1 MLSTQKPGSSG
12 SKEKAVKAMF
22 SITQKGKKDIND
34 GVMNAWSSISRLMDA
49 NVGDSKSVLPPSST
63 SGVRVKAL
71 GPLASGGKALPY
83 AVYSVRFSV
92 LSTMVV
98 LGFLESRLPGVMFF
112 TYRRDEGL
120 PPMDSTV
127 FGPHNQSICRH
138 PLALRLKEN
147 GAKLTV
153 AGENTAPLASSIFG
167 YDLRLIKNFN
177 AKAAPDQEGSL
188 NFDLSSPY
196 LERVQSYWN
205 ARRPI
210 FERVK
215 SFLGLDLKT
224 EGKDSQI
231 LSQKPGFKEG
241 GKKPPTDAQK
251 KQTVAKPASLAATKA
266 AIARASYQPD
276 LKDMDIL
283 MRSRAVI
290 VDLGNACWTHRHFS
304 EDIQT
309 RQYRA
314 PEVLVGS
321 KYDTSADMWSLGCI
335 TFELLTGDLLFDPRA
350 GEDYDRDEDHLAM
363 FQELLGK
370 MPKKLALAG
379 KYSKNFFDKKG
390 NLKNIKQLKFWP
402 VDEVLHEKYHFATED
417 AEEVADFMTPCL
429 DFDPS
434 ERATGLECLRSDWL
448 QEDAE
453 ERGGH

>member
-1 MLSTQKPGSSG
+1 
-12 SKEKAVKAMF
+12 
-22 SITQKGKKDIND
+22 
-34 GVMNAWSSISRLMDA
+34 
-49 NVGDSKSVLPPSST
+49 
-63 SGVRVKAL
+63 
-71 GPLASGGKALPY
+71 
-83 AVYSVRFSV
+83 
-92 LSTMVV
+92 
-98 LGFLESRLPGVMFF
+98 MFF
-112 TYRRDEGL
+112 TYRRDEGS

-147 GAKLTV
+147 GAKLSV
-153 AGENTAPLASSIFG
+153 AGETTAPLASSIFG

-177 AKAAPDQEGSL
+177 VKSTPDQEGSF
-188 NFDLSSPY
+188 NFDLSSPN
-196 LERVQSYWN
+196 LERVQSWWN

-231 LSQKPGFKEG
+231 LTQRPSPGLKEG
-241 GKKPPTDAQK
+241 GKKPPAETQK
-251 KQTVAKPASLAATKA
+251 KQAVSKPASLAATKA

-276 LKDMDIL
+276 LKDMDVL

-314 PEVLVGS
+314 PEVLIGS
-321 KYDTSADMWSLGCI
+321 KYDASADIWSLGCI

-370 MPKKLALAG
+370 MPKKTCIGG
-379 KYSKNFFDKKG
+379 KVLKELFRQKG
-390 NLKNIKQLKFWP
+390 
-402 VDEVLHEKYHFATED
+402 
-417 AEEVADFMTPCL
+417 
-429 DFDPS
+429 
-434 ERATGLECLRSDWL
+434 
-448 QEDAE
+448 
-453 ERGGH
+453 